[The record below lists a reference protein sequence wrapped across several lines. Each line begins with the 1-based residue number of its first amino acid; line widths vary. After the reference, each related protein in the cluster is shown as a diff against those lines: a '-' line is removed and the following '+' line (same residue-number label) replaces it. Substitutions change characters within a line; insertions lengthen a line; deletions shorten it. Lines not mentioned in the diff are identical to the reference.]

1 MVSEHCKFILAI
13 PIFLT
18 SSDNPGVNLINVNFD
33 GASYANWCT
42 GVLISLSA
50 KNKLG
55 FINGSCPC
63 PSSDSPLIDQWQ
75 RCNDMVIA
83 WLLNSR
89 SRDIAESVIYS
100 QKAEELGMN
109 WRRGMVKQMCGAK
122 THNIKINEDQKLIQ
136 LLMGFN
142 DAYSG
147 VRANILMMKPLPS
160 TAQAYSILIH
170 QESQKELHSNSSF
183 INDSTAFMTSG
194 QKWNAQRTT
203 NNYKSTNLIHN
214 ARIKKNDVYCKYCKK
229 TWAC

>member
-1 MVSEHCKFILAI
+1 MAGYLTKLKRIWDQMKVLNTFMIYNCDCK
-13 PIFLT
+13 
-18 SSDNPGVNLINVNFD
+18 
-33 GASYANWCT
+33 
-42 GVLISLSA
+42 
-50 KNKLG
+50 
-55 FINGSCPC
+55 
-63 PSSDSPLIDQWQ
+63 
-75 RCNDMVIA
+75 
-83 WLLNSR
+83 
-89 SRDIAESVIYS
+89 
-100 QKAEELGMN
+100 
-109 WRRGMVKQMCGAK
+109 CGAK